1 MKIGILGGSFN
12 PIHNGHILLSKECLD
27 KFSLD
32 KIIFLPNANPPH
44 KKINF
49 FTFLDRVNMINL
61 AISEYK
67 NFCISYLEKDKKK
80 IHYSYDTIK
89 ENFKGEDVYFIMGD
103 DEFLN
108 IRTWY
113 RYDDFLK
120 ICKIIVFFRN
130 YNLDY
135 ILEKNKEI
143 VEKYNINFLKNEKI
157 LISSSDIRYRI
168 KNKLSIKGFVD
179 EKVFDYIYNKLNF
192 FDIEKIKEDLRKK
205 LKENRYYHSLRVAD
219 YCKFLARIYGVDE
232 NRAYLCGLL
241 HDCAKNNEDFYLLN
255 DEISSFVVFDKDE
268 EKNKFLWHSL
278 IGAVVSKKIY
288 KVEDDEIF
296 SAIRYH
302 TTAKENMTMLE
313 KILFISDKIE
323 PKRDYDGV
331 SYLREIVKKDID
343 LSIIEFLNLNFKYLK
358 EKGQSIHPL
367 SIKAKKYLE
376 SKR

>member
-12 PIHNGHILLSKECLD
+12 PVHNGHILLAKECLD

-32 KIIFLPNANPPH
+32 KIIFLPNNNPPH
-44 KKINF
+44 KKIDF
-49 FTFLDRVNMINL
+49 FSFEDRINMLKL
-61 AISEYK
+61 AISKYK
-67 NFCISYLEKDKKK
+67 HFEISYLEKDKKK
-80 IHYSYDTIK
+80 IHYSYNTIRD
-89 ENFKGEDVYFIMGD
+89 NFKDEDIYFIMGD

-108 IRTWY
+108 IKTWY
-113 RYDDFLK
+113 RYNDFLNL
-120 ICKIIVFFRN
+120 CKIVVFLRN
-130 YNLDY
+130 YSLEY
-135 ILEKNKEI
+135 ILENDI
-143 VEKYNINFLKNEKI
+143 VKKYDINFLENEKI
-157 LISSSDIRYRI
+157 LISSSKIRYRL
-168 KNKLSIKGFVD
+168 KNKLSIKGLVD
-179 EKVFDYIYNKLNF
+179 DKVYDYIYNKLNF
-192 FDIEKIKEDLRKK
+192 FDIDKIKEDLRKK
-205 LKENRYYHSLRVAD
+205 LKESRYYHSLRVAD
-219 YCKFLARIYGVDE
+219 YCKFLARIYNIDE

-241 HDCAKNNEDFYLLN
+241 HDCAKNNEDFYLSN
-255 DEISSFVVFDKDE
+255 DEISSDVVFDKDE

-288 KVEDDEIF
+288 GVKDDEIF

-323 PKRDYDGV
+323 PKRDYDKV
-331 SYLREIVKKDID
+331 SNLREIVKKDID

-367 SIKAKKYLE
+367 SIKAKRYLE